1 MVNVFVYPILP
12 GRIQPRT
19 VSWIWLFLQT
29 FRAPAEHT
37 FAMRI
42 LYAKTKLEIESN
54 QNRFLLK
61 SFHFHDSGALFVI
74 SLCPVKRKITS
85 WTNILNCSFNR
96 FAALFIYSNQWQKY
110 HEFSLYS
117 HFVWKTMILDSN
129 FLLFTEVVN
138 KHLHEF

>member
-1 MVNVFVYPILP
+1 MVNVLIYPILP
-12 GRIQPRT
+12 GRIQPRP

-29 FRAPAEHT
+29 FRAPAGVLGCNAYTH
-37 FAMRI
+37 
-42 LYAKTKLEIESN
+42 AKTKLEIESN

-61 SFHFHDSGALFVI
+61 SIHFHDSGALFVI

-96 FAALFIYSNQWQKY
+96 FATSFIYSNQWQKY

-138 KHLHEF
+138 KHLHEL